1 MSDNTLPICCKLNT
15 TLNVPD
21 SRQSICTFLK
31 KLILLL
37 IFIIC
42 ANNLI
47 AQSSHVVINDII
59 FIGNKKTKD
68 RVIRFEMDI
77 EKGDTLSLDALNAM
91 IILEEKRILNT
102 RLFTFVKIN
111 IKNWDQNSDRLDLE
125 VNLQENWYIY
135 PAPIF
140 ELADRSFNV
149 WWKEQKRSFKRVNY
163 GARIDHLNLT
173 GNKDRLKLKLQF
185 GYIRKYEV
193 KYAFPYLKGGWGL
206 STNVVYAE
214 QKEIGYIT
222 EGNKTL
228 FQQLDDERIL
238 LRRFR
243 ASTSLSKR
251 IGLRFFQV
259 IRLSYH
265 QNGIDDYVVQNLN
278 SEYFINGNSKLR
290 FFQLEYDADF
300 DRRIFTLYPEG
311 GYRLK
316 ANIKKDGFGFEGDY
330 NNLSIIASVEK
341 YWKLWDALI
350 VETRL
355 RGKTNILRDRISF
368 ANNTGLGYG
377 GNIITGYELYVVDGT
392 DYVIHKNALKLSIL
406 DITKQWDSMMLRQ
419 YKKVSIKAWLR
430 WNMDYGYVN
439 ERHYTEANPLNNQ
452 WLFGY
457 GPALDMLLYN
467 TFSFQLEYSFN
478 EIGDQSF
485 FVKSR
490 LNF

>member
-1 MSDNTLPICCKLNT
+1 MYRIFVDNKFCIHMLSL
-15 TLNVPD
+15 
-21 SRQSICTFLK
+21 TFIKRFFLC
-31 KLILLL
+31 LT
-37 IFIIC
+37 IIIS
-42 ANNLI
+42 ANNLSG
-47 AQSSHVVINDII
+47 QTDFII
-59 FIGNKKTKD
+59 VNNITFKGNKKTTD
-68 RVIRFEMDI
+68 RVVKYEMAI
-77 EKGDTLSLDALNAM
+77 EKGDTLTLKALNKI

-111 IKNWDQNSDRLDLE
+111 IKNWDQISNRLDLE

-149 WWKEQKRSFKRVNY
+149 WWKEQKRSLKRVNF

-185 GYIRKYEV
+185 GYVRKYEL

-206 STNVVYAE
+206 STNIVYSE

-222 EGNKTL
+222 RGNKTL
-228 FQQLDDERIL
+228 FEQLEDERIL
-238 LRRFR
+238 LKRFR

-259 IRLSYH
+259 IRFSYH
-265 QNGIDDYVVQNLN
+265 QNEVDDFVVQNLN
-278 SEYFINGNSKLR
+278 SNYFLSNNTNLKFL
-290 FFQLEYDADF
+290 QLEYDADY
-300 DRRIFTLYPEG
+300 DKRVFTIYPEG

-316 ANIKKDGFGFEGDY
+316 VNIKKDGFGFESEY
-330 NNLSIIASVEK
+330 NNLSIVGSIEK
-341 YWKLWDALI
+341 YWKLWEALI
-350 VETRL
+350 IETRL
-355 RGKTNILRDRISF
+355 RGKTNLIRDRIPFS
-368 ANNTGLGYG
+368 NNTGLGYG
-377 GNIITGYELYVVDGT
+377 GNIITGYELYVIDGT
-392 DYVIHKNALKLSIL
+392 DYIIHKNALKLSIL
-406 DITKQWDSMMLRQ
+406 DITKRWDKMILRQ

-430 WNMDYGYVN
+430 WNIDYGYVN
-439 ERHYTEANPLNNQ
+439 ERHSTEGNLLNNQ

-457 GPALDMLLYN
+457 GPALDVLLYN

-478 EIGDQSF
+478 EIGDKAF
-485 FVKSR
+485 FIKSR

>member
-1 MSDNTLPICCKLNT
+1 M
-15 TLNVPD
+15 NVP
-21 SRQSICTFLK
+21 TFIRSFF
-31 KLILLL
+31 LILIIIGTKNLSAQ
-37 IFIIC
+37 IDFIIV
-42 ANNLI
+42 NN
-47 AQSSHVVINDII
+47 IN
-59 FIGNKKTKD
+59 FIGNKKTND
-68 RVIRFEMDI
+68 RVIKYEMAI
-77 EKGDTLSLDALNAM
+77 EKGDTISLDALNEI

-111 IKNWDQNSDRLDLE
+111 IKNWDQTTNRLDLE
-125 VNLQENWYIY
+125 VTLQENWYVY

-149 WWKEQKRSFKRVNY
+149 WWKEQKRSLKRVNY

-185 GYIRKYEV
+185 GYVRKYEL
-193 KYAFPYLKGGWGL
+193 KYAFPYLNGGWGL
-206 STNVVYAE
+206 STNIVYSE

-222 EGNKTL
+222 KGNKTL
-228 FQQLDDERIL
+228 FEQLEDERIL

-243 ASTSLSKR
+243 ANTSLSKR

-259 IRLSYH
+259 VRFSYH
-265 QNGIDDYVVQNLN
+265 QNGVDEFVVQNLN
-278 SEYFINGNSKLR
+278 SNYFLPGDTRLR
-290 FFQLEYDADF
+290 FFQLEYDADY
-300 DRRIFTLYPEG
+300 DKRVFTLYPEG

-316 ANIKKDGFGFEGDY
+316 ANIKKDGFGFESEY
-330 NNLSIIASVEK
+330 NNLSIVGSVEK
-341 YWKLWDALI
+341 YWKIWEALI
-350 VETRL
+350 IETRL
-355 RGKTNILRDRISF
+355 RGKTNLIRDRIPFS
-368 ANNTGLGYG
+368 NNSGLGYG
-377 GNIITGYELYVVDGT
+377 GNVITGYELYVIDGT
-392 DYVIHKNALKLSIL
+392 DYIIHKNALKLSIL
-406 DITKQWDSMMLRQ
+406 DITRRWNRMMLRQ

-439 ERHYTEANPLNNQ
+439 ERHFTKGNPLINQ

-457 GPALDMLLYN
+457 GPAIDMLLYN

-478 EIGDQSF
+478 EIGDQAI

>member
-1 MSDNTLPICCKLNT
+1 M
-15 TLNVPD
+15 NVP
-21 SRQSICTFLK
+21 TFIRSFF
-31 KLILLL
+31 LILIIIGAKNLSAQ
-37 IFIIC
+37 IDFIIVD
-42 ANNLI
+42 NVNF
-47 AQSSHVVINDII
+47 V
-59 FIGNKKTKD
+59 GNKKTND
-68 RVIRFEMDI
+68 RVIKYEMAI
-77 EKGDTLSLDALNAM
+77 EKGDTISLDALNEI

-111 IKNWDQNSDRLDLE
+111 IKNWDQTTNRLDLE
-125 VNLQENWYIY
+125 VTLQENWYVY

-149 WWKEQKRSFKRVNY
+149 WWKEQKRSLKRVNY

-185 GYIRKYEV
+185 GYVRKYEL
-193 KYAFPYLKGGWGL
+193 KYAFPYLMGGWGL
-206 STNVVYAE
+206 STNVVYSE

-222 EGNKTL
+222 KDNKTL
-228 FQQLDDERIL
+228 FEQLEDERIL

-259 IRLSYH
+259 VRFSYH
-265 QNGIDDYVVQNLN
+265 QNEVDEFVVQNLN
-278 SEYFINGNSKLR
+278 SNYFLPGDTRLR
-290 FFQLEYDADF
+290 FFQLEYDADY
-300 DRRIFTLYPEG
+300 DKRVFTLYPEG

-316 ANIKKDGFGFEGDY
+316 ANIKKDGFGFESEY
-330 NNLSIIASVEK
+330 NNLSIVGSVEK
-341 YWKLWDALI
+341 YWKIWEALI
-350 VETRL
+350 IETRL
-355 RGKTNILRDRISF
+355 RGKTNLIRDRIPFS
-368 ANNTGLGYG
+368 NNSGLGYG
-377 GNIITGYELYVVDGT
+377 GNVITGYELYVIDGT
-392 DYVIHKNALKLSIL
+392 DYIIHKNALKLSIL
-406 DITKQWDSMMLRQ
+406 DITRRWNRMMLRQ

-439 ERHYTEANPLNNQ
+439 ERHFTKGNPLINQ

-478 EIGDQSF
+478 EIGDQAI

>member
-1 MSDNTLPICCKLNT
+1 MSNIYYRYKSLTSK
-15 TLNVPD
+15 NV
-21 SRQSICTFLK
+21 ITFLRVVF
-31 KLILLL
+31 LLL
-37 IFIIC
+37 TVTVATQSLFAQGDFII
-42 ANNLI
+42 
-47 AQSSHVVINDII
+47 VNDI
-59 FIGNKKTKD
+59 FFVGNKKTKD
-68 RVIRFEMDI
+68 RVIEYEMAI
-77 EKGDTLSLDALNAM
+77 EKGDTLTLDALNAS

-149 WWKEQKRSFKRVNY
+149 WWKEQKRSLDRVNY

-185 GYIRKYEV
+185 GYTRKYEL
-193 KYAFPYLKGGWGL
+193 KYSYPYLRGGWGL
-206 STNVVYAE
+206 STNILYAE
-214 QKEIGYIT
+214 QKEISYLT
-222 EGNKTL
+222 KGNKPS
-228 FQQLDDERIL
+228 FQQLPDERIL

-259 IRLSYH
+259 FRFSYH
-265 QNGIDDYVVQNLN
+265 QNGIDDYVVKNLN
-278 SEYFINGNSKLR
+278 SEYFINGNNNVR
-290 FFQLEYDADF
+290 FFQLEYDADY

-330 NNLSIIASVEK
+330 NNLSVVASVEK
-341 YWKLWDALI
+341 YWKIWNTLI

-355 RGKTNILRDRISF
+355 RGKTNLTRDRISF

-377 GNIITGYELYVVDGT
+377 GNIITGYELYVIDGT
-392 DYVIHKNALKLSIL
+392 DYLIHKNALKLSIL
-406 DITKQWDSMMLRQ
+406 DITRRWDRMMLRQ

-439 ERHYTEANPLNNQ
+439 ERHYTQDNPLNNQ
-452 WLFGY
+452 WLFGF

-478 EIGDQSF
+478 EIGDQAF

>member
-1 MSDNTLPICCKLNT
+1 MYNILIGCKLCIIV
-15 TLNVPD
+15 NVP
-21 SRQSICTFLK
+21 SFLRTFFLFLSIIVAAKNLSAQTDLIIVNNVTF
-31 KLILLL
+31 
-37 IFIIC
+37 
-42 ANNLI
+42 
-47 AQSSHVVINDII
+47 V
-59 FIGNKKTKD
+59 GNKKTKD
-68 RVIRFEMDI
+68 RVIKYEMAI
-77 EKGDTLSLDALNAM
+77 VKGDSLSLDVLNKL

-111 IKNWDQNSDRLDLE
+111 IKNWDQMTNRLDLE

-149 WWKEQKRSFKRVNY
+149 WWKEQKRSLKRVNY

-185 GYIRKYEV
+185 GYIRKYEL

-206 STNVVYAE
+206 STNVVYSE
-214 QKEIGYIT
+214 QKEISYLT
-222 EGNKTL
+222 LGNKPS
-228 FQQLDDERIL
+228 FKQLDDERIL

-259 IRLSYH
+259 FRFSYH
-265 QNGIDDYVVQNLN
+265 QNSVDDFVVQNLN
-278 SEYFINGNSKLR
+278 PEYFINGNTGLR
-290 FFQLEYDADF
+290 FFQLEYDADY
-300 DRRIFTLYPEG
+300 DKRVFTLYPEG

-330 NNLSIIASVEK
+330 NNLSIIGSVEK

-355 RGKTNILRDRISF
+355 RGKTNLIRDRVSF

-392 DYVIHKNALKLSIL
+392 DYIIHKNALKLSIM
-406 DITKQWDSMMLRQ
+406 DITRRWDKMMLRQ

-439 ERHYTEANPLNNQ
+439 ERNYTVGNPLNNQ

-478 EIGDQSF
+478 EIGDQAF

>member
-1 MSDNTLPICCKLNT
+1 MYNILIGCKLCIIV
-15 TLNVPD
+15 NVP
-21 SRQSICTFLK
+21 SFLRTFFLFLTIIVSAK
-31 KLILLL
+31 NLSAQTDLI
-37 IFIIC
+37 IV
-42 ANNLI
+42 NN
-47 AQSSHVVINDII
+47 VTFV
-59 FIGNKKTKD
+59 GNKKTKD
-68 RVIRFEMDI
+68 RVIKYEMAI
-77 EKGDTLSLDALNAM
+77 GKGDTLSLDVLNEL

-111 IKNWDQNSDRLDLE
+111 IKNWNQTTNRLDLE

-149 WWKEQKRSFKRVNY
+149 WWKEQKRSLKRVNY

-185 GYIRKYEV
+185 GYIRKYEL

-206 STNVVYAE
+206 STNVVYSE
-214 QKEIGYIT
+214 QKEISYLT
-222 EGNKTL
+222 LGNKPS
-228 FQQLDDERIL
+228 FKQLDDERIL

-243 ASTSLSKR
+243 ASTSLSRR

-259 IRLSYH
+259 VRFSYH
-265 QNGIDDYVVQNLN
+265 QNSVDDFVVQNLN
-278 SEYFINGNSKLR
+278 PEYFINGNTGLR
-290 FFQLEYDADF
+290 FFQLEYDADY
-300 DRRIFTLYPEG
+300 DKRVFTLYPEG

-330 NNLSIIASVEK
+330 NNLSIIGSVEK

-355 RGKTNILRDRISF
+355 RGKTNLIRDRVSF

-392 DYVIHKNALKLSIL
+392 DYIIHKNALKLSIL
-406 DITKQWDSMMLRQ
+406 DITRRWDRMVLRQ

-439 ERHYTEANPLNNQ
+439 ERNYTVGNPLNNQ

-478 EIGDQSF
+478 EIGDQAF

>member
-1 MSDNTLPICCKLNT
+1 MYRNNNSHNSESKKTLSISDSSPINS
-15 TLNVPD
+15 V
-21 SRQSICTFLK
+21 FLRH
-31 KLILLL
+31 
-37 IFIIC
+37 IIIV
-42 ANNLI
+42 LI
-47 AQSSHVVINDII
+47 AVFCGNNVSGQSNEIIVNDII
-59 FIGNKKTKD
+59 FIGNNKTND
-68 RVIRFEMDI
+68 RVIKFEMDI
-77 EKGDTLSLDALNAM
+77 EKGDTLSLDVLNGM
-91 IILEEKRILNT
+91 IVLEEKRILNT

-111 IKNWDQNSDRLDLE
+111 IKNWDQNTDRLDLE

-149 WWKEQKRSFKRVNY
+149 WWKEQKRSFERVNY
-163 GARIDHLNLT
+163 GARIDHFNLT
-173 GNKDRLKLKLQF
+173 GNKDRLKIKLQF
-185 GYIRKYEV
+185 GYVRKYEV
-193 KYAFPYLKGGWGL
+193 KYSFPYLKGGWGL
-206 STNVVYAE
+206 STNVLYAE

-228 FQQLDDERIL
+228 FQQLPDERIL

-259 IRLSYH
+259 FRLSYH
-265 QNGIDDYVVQNLN
+265 QNGIDDYVAQNLN
-278 SEYFINGNSKLR
+278 SEYFINGNTGLR

-300 DRRIFTLYPEG
+300 DRRVFTLYPEG

-330 NNLSIIASVEK
+330 NNLSVIASVEK
-341 YWKLWDALI
+341 YWKLWNSLI

-355 RGKTNILRDRISF
+355 RGKTNLIRNRLSF

-377 GNIITGYELYVVDGT
+377 GNIITGYELYVIDGT
-392 DYVIHKNALKLSIL
+392 DYMIHKNALKLSIL
-406 DITKQWDSMMLRQ
+406 DVTKKWDSMMLRQ

-439 ERHYTEANPLNNQ
+439 ERHYAKDNFLNNQ

-457 GPALDMLLYN
+457 GPAIDLLLYN

-478 EIGDQSF
+478 EIGDKSF

>member
-1 MSDNTLPICCKLNT
+1 MYSLYFFIKNDLAHFWKSL
-15 TLNVPD
+15 D
-21 SRQSICTFLK
+21 SQKFRFFYLYPF
-31 KLILLL
+31 LIL
-37 IFIIC
+37 IAIC
-42 ANNLI
+42 FTANDSK
-47 AQSSHVVINDII
+47 AQSDSVIINDIT
-59 FIGNKKTKD
+59 FVGNKKTKE
-68 RVIRFEMDI
+68 RVIKYEMDI
-77 EKGDTLSLDALNAM
+77 EEGDTLSLDALNTM
-91 IILEEKRILNT
+91 IVLEEKRILNT

-111 IKNWDQNSDRLDLE
+111 IKNWDQDTGRLSLE

-149 WWKEQKRSFKRVNY
+149 WWKEQKRSFSRVNY

-185 GYIRKYEV
+185 GYVRKYEV

-206 STNVVYAE
+206 STNVLYAE

-228 FQQLDDERIL
+228 FEQLDDERIL

-259 IRLSYH
+259 FRFSYH
-265 QNGIDDYVVQNLN
+265 QNSVDDYVVQNLN
-278 SEYFINGNSKLR
+278 PQYFLNENSSLR

-300 DRRIFTLYPEG
+300 DRRVFTLYPEG
-311 GYRLK
+311 GFRLK

-330 NNLSIIASVEK
+330 NNLSVLASIEK

-350 VETRL
+350 IETRL
-355 RGKTNILRDRISF
+355 RGKTNILRDKISF

-377 GNIITGYELYVVDGT
+377 GNIITGYELYVIDGT
-392 DYVIHKNALKLSIL
+392 DYVIHKNALKLSII
-406 DITKQWDSMMLRQ
+406 DITRKWDRMSLRQ

-430 WNMDYGYVN
+430 WNVDYGYVN
-439 ERHYTEANPLNNQ
+439 ERHYAENNRLNNQ
-452 WLFGY
+452 WIIGY

-478 EIGDQSF
+478 EIGDKAF

>member
-1 MSDNTLPICCKLNT
+1 MYNFIIDCKICIIVSLP
-15 TLNVPD
+15 
-21 SRQSICTFLK
+21 TFLRSFF
-31 KLILLL
+31 LLL
-37 IFIIC
+37 TIIIG
-42 ANNLI
+42 AKNLS
-47 AQSSHVVINDII
+47 AQTDII
-59 FIGNKKTKD
+59 IVNNVTFIGNKKTND
-68 RVIRFEMDI
+68 RVIKYEMAI
-77 EKGDTLSLDALNAM
+77 EKGDTLSLDALNEL

-111 IKNWDQNSDRLDLE
+111 IKNWDQTTNRLDLE

-149 WWKEQKRSFKRVNY
+149 WWKEQKRSLKRVNY

-185 GYIRKYEV
+185 GYERKYEL

-206 STNVVYAE
+206 STNVVYSE

-228 FQQLDDERIL
+228 FEQLEDERIL

-259 IRLSYH
+259 FRFSYH
-265 QNGIDDYVVQNLN
+265 QNGIDDFVVQNLN
-278 SEYFINGNSKLR
+278 PNYFLLGDNRIR
-290 FFQLEYDADF
+290 FFQLEYDADY
-300 DRRIFTLYPEG
+300 DKRVFTLYPEG

-316 ANIKKDGFGFEGDY
+316 VNIKKDGFGFEGDY
-330 NNLSIIASVEK
+330 NNLSIIGSVEK
-341 YWKLWDALI
+341 YWKLWETLI
-350 VETRL
+350 IETRL
-355 RGKTNILRDRISF
+355 RGKTNLIRDRIPYS
-368 ANNTGLGYG
+368 NNTGLGYG
-377 GNIITGYELYVVDGT
+377 GNIITGYELYVLDGT

-406 DITKQWDSMMLRQ
+406 DITRRWDRMALRQ

-439 ERHYTEANPLNNQ
+439 ERHYAEGNSLNNQ

-478 EIGDQSF
+478 EIGDQAF